1 MNKMN
6 DFFKKMDKNTILQVI
21 IILLLVIILADRV
34 ITSFAG
40 NKEGKKDDLNVVKE
54 GMVTENNVIPEEP
67 KITNEELRDD
77 LSGIEQMD
85 YYIQDYSDVVVVE
98 KMKNILGK
106 ERKITKHTIN
116 IVYSGTVK
124 SYYGISILQTAVIDN
139 DNKTITFAYPEKPFV
154 TVTTGEV
161 ETIEDDNWL
170 NPIKE
175 NEVNDQ
181 LEIEKQKQLEK
192 AINEGLYE
200 KTKDYYREFIEEYLN
215 TYGDK
220 YEEYEVL

>member
-6 DFFKKMDKNTILQVI
+6 NILKKMGKTILQVI

-40 NKEGKKDDLNVVKE
+40 NKEGKTDDLNVVKE

-85 YYIQDYSDVVVVE
+85 YYMQDYSGVVVVE
-98 KMKNILGK
+98 KMKKILGK

-139 DNKTITFAYPEKPFV
+139 DNKTITFAYPEKPSV
-154 TVTTGEV
+154 TVITGEV

-200 KTKDYYREFIEEYLN
+200 KTKDYYREFFEEYLN

>member
-6 DFFKKMDKNTILQVI
+6 DFFKKMDKNTILQVL

-40 NKEGKKDDLNVVKE
+40 NKEGKTDDLNVVKE

-85 YYIQDYSDVVVVE
+85 YYMQDYSDVVVVE

-139 DNKTITFAYPEKPFV
+139 DNKTITFDYPEKPSV
-154 TVTTGEV
+154 TVITGEV

-200 KTKDYYREFIEEYLN
+200 KTKDYYREFFKEYLD

>member
-1 MNKMN
+1 M
-6 DFFKKMDKNTILQVI
+6 
-21 IILLLVIILADRV
+21 
-34 ITSFAG
+34 
-40 NKEGKKDDLNVVKE
+40 
-54 GMVTENNVIPEEP
+54 
-67 KITNEELRDD
+67 
-77 LSGIEQMD
+77 
-85 YYIQDYSDVVVVE
+85 
-98 KMKNILGK
+98 
-106 ERKITKHTIN
+106 
-116 IVYSGTVK
+116 
-124 SYYGISILQTAVIDN
+124 
-139 DNKTITFAYPEKPFV
+139 
-154 TVTTGEV
+154 TTGEV

>member
-6 DFFKKMDKNTILQVI
+6 NILKKMGKTILQVI

-40 NKEGKKDDLNVVKE
+40 NKEGKTDDLNVVKE

-85 YYIQDYSDVVVVE
+85 YYMQDYSGVVVVE
-98 KMKNILGK
+98 KMKKILGK

-154 TVTTGEV
+154 TVITGEV

>member
-1 MNKMN
+1 MNGVL
-6 DFFKKMDKNTILQVI
+6 KKMGKTILQVI

-40 NKEGKKDDLNVVKE
+40 NKEGKTDDLNVVKE

-85 YYIQDYSDVVVVE
+85 YYMQDYSGVVVVE
-98 KMKNILGK
+98 KMKKILGK

-139 DNKTITFAYPEKPFV
+139 DNKTITFAYPEKPSV
-154 TVTTGEV
+154 TVITGEV